1 MKKIA
6 WTLFAACFFV
16 TTAQAQDQNV
26 ISLNFFRLSSGA
38 GLMESTDVAGVV
50 PVANWNTSTEENAHS
65 EFEGIDLVF
74 DTGDESGAT
83 ATWQTGAASWSVGTA
98 GDGNEGDQLMMTGY
112 LDQNGSGLDQIHEIM
127 VTDIPFANYSVFLY
141 HSSSGGANRTAL
153 YEANGI
159 ELFTRNLDP
168 ANTFD
173 EFILDQHDTLEA
185 SNDSPTGGNYVE
197 WSDLSGDLTIF
208 AQGIGFDE
216 GGHDLGGNVR
226 RAPIQGIQ
234 IVEAI
239 LNAIGDYNG
248 NGARDSDDIDI
259 LSEAIRNNDMDSKFD
274 VNGDG
279 NVDGA
284 DRTEWVEVLTNTHF
298 GDSNFDGEFSSS
310 DFVAVFGA
318 AKYETGETAGWGQGD
333 WNGDGT
339 FNSSDFVAVFS
350 AAGYET
356 GPRAGGLQ
364 SVPEPSSIVLILL
377 GISGGL
383 RVVRRR

>member
-1 MKKIA
+1 MKKNV
-6 WTLFAACFFV
+6 WTLFAVYFLV
-16 TTAQAQDQNV
+16 TTAQVQGQNV

-50 PVANWNTSTEENAHS
+50 PVANWNSATEENAHS
-65 EFEGIDLVF
+65 EFDGIDLVF
-74 DTGDESGAT
+74 DTGEESGAI
-83 ATWQTGAASWSVGTA
+83 ATWQTGAASWSVGTGGF
-98 GDGNEGDQLMMTGY
+98 GDEGDKLMMTGY

-127 VTDIPFANYSVFLY
+127 VTDIPFSNYSVLLY

-153 YEANGI
+153 YEANEI
-159 ELFTRNLDP
+159 ELYTRNLDP
-168 ANTFD
+168 SNTFD
-173 EFILDQHDTLEA
+173 EFVLDQHATLED
-185 SNDSPTGGNYVE
+185 SNDSETGGNYVE

-216 GGHDLGGNVR
+216 GGHDLGGNTR

-234 IVEAI
+234 IVGTI
-239 LNAIGDYNG
+239 LGTIGDYNAD
-248 NGARDSDDIDI
+248 GARDAGDIDI

-279 NVDGA
+279 NIDGA
-284 DRTEWVEVLTNTHF
+284 DRTEWVEVLTNTHL

-318 AKYETGETAGWGQGD
+318 AKYETGEPAGWGQGD

-350 AAGYET
+350 AAGYEM
-356 GPRAGGLQ
+356 GPRPGGLQ
-364 SVPEPSSIVLILL
+364 AVPEPSSIALILL

-383 RVVRRR
+383 RVIRRR